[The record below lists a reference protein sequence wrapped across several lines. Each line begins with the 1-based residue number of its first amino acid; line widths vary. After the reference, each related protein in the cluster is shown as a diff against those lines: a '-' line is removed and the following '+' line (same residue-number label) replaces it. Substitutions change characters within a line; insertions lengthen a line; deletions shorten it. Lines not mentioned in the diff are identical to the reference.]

1 MQILLVEDILVEM
14 NLNFHGNILE
24 LLIFKH
30 ISKEKNNNN
39 NNHNEILKLCNEKN
53 NNNINHKQVL
63 Y

>member
-1 MQILLVEDILVEM
+1 MLKLQVVDILVEM

-39 NNHNEILKLCNEKN
+39 NKQNEILK
-53 NNNINHKQVL
+53 IM
-63 Y
+63 

>member
-1 MQILLVEDILVEM
+1 MLKLQVVDILVEM

-39 NNHNEILKLCNEKN
+39 NNQNEILK
-53 NNNINHKQVL
+53 IM
-63 Y
+63 